1 MIEFKHKGNFSKT
14 LKFLN
19 AVLDRKYLNVLDK
32 YGRRGV
38 EALRQATPKDSGLTA
53 DSWDYEITQKGSDI
67 RIHFVNS
74 NIQNGVN
81 VAILLQY
88 GHATKSGGYVQG
100 IDYVNPAIKPIMDK
114 IADEAWKEVNDI

>member
-14 LKFLN
+14 FKFLN
-19 AVLDRKYLNVLDK
+19 GVLGLEYLNVLDK
-32 YGRRGV
+32 YGQKGV
-38 EALRQATPKDSGLTA
+38 EALRQATPKDSGVTA
-53 DSWDYEITQKGSDI
+53 DSWDYVITKKGSDV

-100 IDYVNPAIKPIMDK
+100 IDYINPVIQPLFEK
-114 IADEAWKEVNDI
+114 IADEAWKEVNDL